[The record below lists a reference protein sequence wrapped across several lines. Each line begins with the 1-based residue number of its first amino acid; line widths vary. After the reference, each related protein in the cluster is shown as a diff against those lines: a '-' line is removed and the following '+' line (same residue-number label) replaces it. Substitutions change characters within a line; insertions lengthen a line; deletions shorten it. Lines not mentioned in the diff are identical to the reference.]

1 MPGVGLQLLQKEICP
16 GRSTPRGYNEGKKKT
31 QESQRGI
38 WNSQA
43 RDLLLSYTGTLPES
57 SHNKLGFLRAFFPCE
72 NSPLVHV
79 YNSNFNF

>member
-38 WNSQA
+38 RNTQA
-43 RDLLLSYTGTLPES
+43 RDLLLTYTDTLAES
-57 SHNKLGFLRAFFPCE
+57 SHKLGFLRGLFSCE
-72 NSPLVHV
+72 NSPQLHV
-79 YNSNFNF
+79 YNNSNFNF